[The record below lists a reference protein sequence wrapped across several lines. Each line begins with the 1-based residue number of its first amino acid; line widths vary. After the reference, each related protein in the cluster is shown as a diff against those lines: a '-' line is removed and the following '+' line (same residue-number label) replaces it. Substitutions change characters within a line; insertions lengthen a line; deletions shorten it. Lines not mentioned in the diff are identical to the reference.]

1 MNRDIVG
8 RHVHLTD
15 EIKDYI
21 NSTIDGFD
29 KYNLD
34 VISVHSIISA
44 DDKHGKPQITFEFV
58 MNIAH
63 QDTVVVK
70 QKHQELHA

>member
-34 VISVHSIISA
+34 VISLQSGVRV
-44 DDKHGKPQITFEFV
+44 F
-58 MNIAH
+58 
-63 QDTVVVK
+63 
-70 QKHQELHA
+70 